1 MKMVAVGGNY
11 ITLAPQMEY
20 DIGAFLLRTDPFLSL
35 RLLCHQKTV
44 FMETNRKLI
53 KYVLV

>member
-20 DIGAFLLRTDPFLSL
+20 DIGAFLLRTDSFLSL
-35 RLLCHQKTV
+35 RLLCLQKTV

-53 KYVLV
+53 K